1 MRDSLRGE
9 RAGQLTDVDKAAGRS
24 LAEHLGF
31 VGERHLHHARDV
43 AGRGLHPDG
52 VAGDELAPH
61 QHGAEHHLEAVEE
74 VVADD
79 DDGAAPGGPALA
91 GRDGLDA
98 GDGGGGVEA
107 GVES

>member
-1 MRDSLRGE
+1 MS
-9 RAGQLTDVDKAAGRS
+9 GRR
-24 LAEHLGF
+24 L
-31 VGERHLHHARDV
+31 D
-43 AGRGLHPDG
+43 PDG
-52 VAGDELAPH
+52 VAGDQLTPH
-61 QHGAEHHLEAVEE
+61 QHRAEHHLEAVEE

-107 GVES
+107 RVESWNVMVG

>member
-1 MRDSLRGE
+1 MLDE
-9 RAGQLTDVDKAAGRS
+9 ILTHIDKAAGRS

-31 VGERHLHHARDV
+31 VGESHLHHPGDV

-52 VAGDELAPH
+52 VAGDQLAPH
-61 QHGAEHHLEAVEE
+61 QHGPEDHLEAVEE
-74 VVADD
+74 VVPDD

-98 GDGGGGVEA
+98 GDGGSGVEA

>member
-1 MRDSLRGE
+1 MRVRLE
-9 RAGQLTDVDKAAGRS
+9 TLTHVDKAAGRS

-43 AGRGLHPDG
+43 SGRGLDPNG
-52 VAGDELAPH
+52 VAGDQLAPD
-61 QHGAEHHLEAVEE
+61 QHRPEDHLEAVEE
-74 VVADD
+74 VVPDD

-98 GDGGGGVEA
+98 GDGGSGVEA

>member
-1 MRDSLRGE
+1 M
-9 RAGQLTDVDKAAGRS
+9 GQLTDIDKAAWSS

-31 VGERHLHHARDV
+31 VGESHLHHPRDMS
-43 AGRGLHPDG
+43 GRGLDPDG
-52 VAGDELAPH
+52 VAGDQLAPD

-74 VVADD
+74 VVPDD

-98 GDGGGGVEA
+98 GDGSSGIEA

>member
-1 MRDSLRGE
+1 M
-9 RAGQLTDVDKAAGRS
+9 GQLTDIDKAAWS
-24 LAEHLGF
+24 SFAEHLGL
-31 VGERHLHHARDV
+31 VGESDLHHPRDV
-43 AGRGLHPDG
+43 PGRGLHPDG
-52 VAGDELAPH
+52 VAGDQLAPH

-74 VVADD
+74 VVPDD

-98 GDGGGGVEA
+98 GDGSSGIEA

>member
-1 MRDSLRGE
+1 MRESLRLRLE
-9 RAGQLTDVDKAAGRS
+9 TLTDVDKAAGRS

-43 AGRGLHPDG
+43 SGRGLHPDG
-52 VAGDELAPH
+52 VAGDQLAPD
-61 QHGAEHHLEAVEE
+61 QHGAEDHLEAVEE

-98 GDGGGGVEA
+98 GDGGRGVEA
-107 GVES
+107 GVER